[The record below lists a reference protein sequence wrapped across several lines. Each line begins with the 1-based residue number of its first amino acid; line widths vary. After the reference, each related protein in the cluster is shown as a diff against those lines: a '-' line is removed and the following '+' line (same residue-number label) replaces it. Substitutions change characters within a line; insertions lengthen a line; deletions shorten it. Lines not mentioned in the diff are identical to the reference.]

1 MIQKDKIIN
10 ILKNKLKFNE
20 KSINKLNSFVNSLL
34 KFNLKYNLVSKSTL
48 PVIWHRHIYDSAQ
61 IIPLIDFKSKG
72 VLADFGTG
80 GGFPGLV
87 LSIFNKNPD
96 FHVKLFDKS
105 PVKTMFLNDQIKR
118 LDLNAEVLGNL
129 NNYKKINANYV
140 TARAFRKFEVM
151 LQFSREKVA
160 KPHKLI
166 VFIGKNS
173 QDKLN
178 NISNSLKFKYKLVNS
193 ETDTNSKIF
202 FGEVK

>member
-105 PVKTMFLNDQIKR
+105 PVKTMFLKDQIKN
-118 LDLNAEVLGNL
+118 LALNAEVLGNL
-129 NNYKKINANYV
+129 DNFKKINANYV
-140 TARAFRKFEVM
+140 TARAFRKFNVM
-151 LQFSREKVA
+151 LQFSREKVT

-166 VFIGKNS
+166 VFMGRNS

-178 NISNSLKFKYKLVNS
+178 NISNTLKFKYKLVNS

>member
-105 PVKTMFLNDQIKR
+105 PVKTMFLKDQIKN
-118 LDLNAEVLGNL
+118 LALNAEVLGNL
-129 NNYKKINANYV
+129 DNFKKINANYV
-140 TARAFRKFEVM
+140 TARAFRKFNVM
-151 LQFSREKVA
+151 LQFSREKVT

-166 VFIGKNS
+166 VFMGRNS

-178 NISNSLKFKYKLVNS
+178 NISNSIKFKYKLINS

>member
-10 ILKNKLKFNE
+10 ILKNKLRFSE
-20 KSINKLNSFVNSLL
+20 ISIKKLNIFVDSLVE
-34 KFNLKYNLVSKSTL
+34 FNLKYNLISKSTI
-48 PVIWHRHIYDSAQ
+48 PAIWHRHILDSAQ

-105 PVKTMFLNDQIKR
+105 PVKTMFLKDQIKK
-118 LDLNAEVLGNL
+118 LGLNAEVFGNL
-129 NNYKKINANYV
+129 NNFKEINANYV
-140 TARAFRKFEVM
+140 TARAFRKFNEI
-151 LQFSREKVA
+151 LQFSREKVI
-160 KPHKLI
+160 KPYKLI
-166 VFIGKNS
+166 VYIGKNS
-173 QDKLN
+173 QDQLN
-178 NISNSLKFKYKLVNS
+178 NISNSVKFKYKLVNS
-193 ETDTNSKIF
+193 ETDTDSKIF

>member
-1 MIQKDKIIN
+1 MQDKEVIKTLQNQLNYSAKN
-10 ILKNKLKFNE
+10 ILDIKIFINE
-20 KSINKLNSFVNSLL
+20 LL
-34 KFNLKYNLVSKSTL
+34 KANKKHNFISKSTEN
-48 PVIWHRHIYDSAQ
+48 VIWHRHILDSAQ

-105 PVKTMFLNDQIKR
+105 PVKTMFLIDQIKR

-140 TARAFRKFEVM
+140 TARAFRKFEVI

-178 NISNSLKFKYKLVNS
+178 NISNTLKFKYKLVNS

>member
-1 MIQKDKIIN
+1 M
-10 ILKNKLKFNE
+10 
-20 KSINKLNSFVNSLL
+20 
-34 KFNLKYNLVSKSTL
+34 
-48 PVIWHRHIYDSAQ
+48 
-61 IIPLIDFKSKG
+61 
-72 VLADFGTG
+72 
-80 GGFPGLV
+80 
-87 LSIFNKNPD
+87 
-96 FHVKLFDKS
+96 KLFDKS
-105 PVKTMFLNDQIKR
+105 PVKTMFLIDQIKR

-140 TARAFRKFEVM
+140 TARAFRKFEVI

>member
-10 ILKNKLKFNE
+10 ILKNKLKFNLI
-20 KSINKLNSFVNSLL
+20 SIKKLNIFVSSLI
-34 KFNLKYNLVSKSTL
+34 KFNKKYNLVSNSTI
-48 PVIWHRHIYDSAQ
+48 PYIWHRHIFDSAQ
-61 IIPLIDFKSKG
+61 IIPLIDFKNKG
-72 VLADFGTG
+72 VLADFGSG

-105 PVKTMFLNDQIKR
+105 PVKTMFLKDQIKN
-118 LDLNAEVLGNL
+118 LALNAEVLGNL
-129 NNYKKINANYV
+129 DNFKKINANYV
-140 TARAFRKFEVM
+140 TARAFRKFNVM
-151 LQFSREKVA
+151 LQFSREKVT

-166 VFIGKNS
+166 VFMGRNS

-178 NISNSLKFKYKLVNS
+178 NISNCIKFKYKLVNS